1 MAYVEGGD
9 IVTDATALAL
19 QSKDERFWLNRC
31 LTAVN
36 LENVETLPVVW
47 TCPFF
52 THRAGAARTAER
64 AEVVL
69 NRTKGRWGVLLPC
82 H

>member
-19 QSKDERFWLNRC
+19 QSKDKGFWLNRC

-36 LENVETLPVVW
+36 LENVETLPLVW

-52 THRAGAARTAER
+52 THRSRCSTNSRACRGGA
-64 AEVVL
+64 
-69 NRTKGRWGVLLPC
+69 KPS
-82 H
+82 